1 MQRFLGPSREFDPLI
16 NFGLALVSVL
26 PLFLGYYHLGRLG
39 AILGFGVAAVICYA
53 TGICAWFV
61 FAFKLVGQSLV
72 VEVVTYIGVCL
83 VFSMLLFAVHMRA
96 SNSRSIQNAQ
106 RLLHLV

>member
-39 AILGFGVAAVICYA
+39 ALLGFGAAAVMCYT
-53 TGICAWFV
+53 TGICAWFL
-61 FAFKLVGQSLV
+61 FGFKVVGPSVV
-72 VEVVTYIGVCL
+72 VEAVIYIGLC
-83 VFSMLLFAVHMRA
+83 LLFDVLLFVVHVKA
-96 SNSRSIQNAQ
+96 SKSRTIQNAQ